1 MTALIIIILIIIAI
15 SGRYFIEIILRL
27 QRPTKF
33 LLIAVSSNSFKTIYS
48 LLLTMT
54 IVIGYCNQKLCPTL
68 HHDHALIVTIVV
80 EETIAD
86 HH

>member
-1 MTALIIIILIIIAI
+1 MANHMIGLIIAI

-33 LLIAVSSNSFKTIYS
+33 LLIDVSSNSFKTICS

-54 IVIGYCNQKLCPTL
+54 IVIGYCNKKLSPTL
-68 HHDHALIVTIVV
+68 HHDHALTVTTVV
-80 EETIAD
+80 EGTTGD

>member
-1 MTALIIIILIIIAI
+1 MANHMIGLIIAI

-27 QRPTKF
+27 QRPAKF
-33 LLIAVSSNSFKTIYS
+33 LLIDVSSNSFKTICS

-54 IVIGYCNQKLCPTL
+54 IVIGYCNKKLCPTL
-68 HHDHALIVTIVV
+68 HHDHALVVTTVV
-80 EETIAD
+80 EETIGD

>member
-1 MTALIIIILIIIAI
+1 MANHMIGLIIAI

-33 LLIAVSSNSFKTIYS
+33 LLIDVSSNSFKTICS

-54 IVIGYCNQKLCPTL
+54 IVIGYCNKKLCPTL
-68 HHDHALIVTIVV
+68 HHDHALIVTTVV
-80 EETIAD
+80 EETIGD

>member
-1 MTALIIIILIIIAI
+1 MTALIIAI
-15 SGRYFIEIILRL
+15 SGRYFFIILKL

-33 LLIAVSSNSFKTIYS
+33 LLIAILADSFKTICS

-54 IVIGYCNQKLCPTL
+54 VIIGYCNKKLCSTL
-68 HHDHALIVTIVV
+68 HHDHALTLTTGV

>member
-1 MTALIIIILIIIAI
+1 MANHMIGLIIAI

-33 LLIAVSSNSFKTIYS
+33 LLIDVSSNSFKTICS
-48 LLLTMT
+48 VLLTMT
-54 IVIGYCNQKLCPTL
+54 IVIGYCNKKLCPTL
-68 HHDHALIVTIVV
+68 HHDHALIVTTAV
-80 EETIAD
+80 EETIGD

>member
-1 MTALIIIILIIIAI
+1 MANHMTGLIIAI

-33 LLIAVSSNSFKTIYS
+33 LLIAVSSNSFKTICS

-54 IVIGYCNQKLCPTL
+54 IVIGYCNKKLCPTL
-68 HHDHALIVTIVV
+68 HHDHALIVTTGV
-80 EETIAD
+80 EGTIAD